1 MDGAM
6 DGIVIRY
13 VFDGSGDGDEAAWQR
28 AVDTFLAAIAAD
40 AEVQGR
46 FRYVVTVGNDGVSRT
61 HIGRW
66 DTDETL
72 KTLQGRDYFATFSEA
87 VQGFAGDTLEATR
100 MHVYGETG

>member
-1 MDGAM
+1 M

-13 VFDGSGDGDEAAWQR
+13 AYDGDEAAWQR
-28 AVDTFLAAIAAD
+28 VIDGFLAAIAAD
-40 AEVQGR
+40 PQVQGR
-46 FRYVVTVGNDGVSRT
+46 FRYVVTVGTDGVART

-66 DTDETL
+66 DSEETL
-72 KTLQGRDYFATFSEA
+72 QTLQGRDYFATFSAA